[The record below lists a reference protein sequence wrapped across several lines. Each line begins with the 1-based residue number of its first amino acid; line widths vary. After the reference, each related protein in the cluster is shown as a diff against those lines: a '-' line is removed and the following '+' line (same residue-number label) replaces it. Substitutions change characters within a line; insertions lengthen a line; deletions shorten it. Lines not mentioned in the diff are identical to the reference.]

1 MNLKTKPRYFTL
13 PKYSTSVELLGKPL
27 WIAGNIFMEH
37 YQNLSL
43 TDIEGEVWK
52 PIEGQINCYFIS
64 NFGRVKSFKIYSQ
77 GKIMKQG
84 NSSKGNYKTISFFGN
99 KKTYRVHR
107 LVAIAFIPNPLNK
120 PQVNHKDFIKH
131 NNHISNLEWMED
143 DENYYHAVQGGKC
156 IISQGGES
164 IFKEPNSLFAYLPDG
179 TLVRK
184 YRTHEEAAKELGFSI
199 SFIRNH
205 AIVNASI
212 FGLIISDKLLDVMP
226 EGKIKHHIP
235 KNYIKKDP
243 SQRNYWTNKP
253 KRSVIV
259 TDLTTGEE
267 ILFEWA
273 KDAQEKYK
281 LSIPQLMKKKKNIGV
296 RGNLHFKYAN

>member
-1 MNLKTKPRYFTL
+1 MNLKTKSRYFTL
-13 PKYSTSVELLGKPL
+13 PNATTVELLDKPL

-43 TDIEGEVWK
+43 TDIEGEVWEQ
-52 PIEGQINCYFIS
+52 IEGQMDCYFIS
-64 NFGRVKSFKIYSQ
+64 NFGRVKSFRCLKE

-84 NSSKGNYKTISFFGN
+84 NSSKGNYKTIGFFGSN
-99 KKTYRVHR
+99 RTYRVHR
-107 LVAIAFIPNPLNK
+107 LVAMAFIPNPLNK

-131 NNHISNLEWMED
+131 NNHVSNLEWMED

-156 IISQGGES
+156 TISTKGES
-164 IFKEPNSLFAYLPDG
+164 VFKEPNAVFAYLKDG

-184 YRTHEEAAKELGFSI
+184 YKSYEDAAKEIGFST

-212 FGLIISDKLLDVMP
+212 FGLIMSDKLLDEMP
-226 EGKIKHHIP
+226 KGEIKHYIP

-243 SQRNYWTNKP
+243 SQRDYWTNRP
-253 KRSVIV
+253 KKSVIV

-267 ILFEWA
+267 TFYEMA
-273 KDAQEKYK
+273 KQAQDKYK
-281 LSIPQLMKKKKNIGV
+281 LSIPSLMRKKKNIGIK
-296 RGNLHFKYAN
+296 GNLHFRYAN